1 MEKGILEESF
11 LYKYMKEIL
20 QTDNAEFWKKRGRKE
35 ARKRDY

>member
-20 QTDNAEFWKKRGRKE
+20 QMDNAEFWKKRKHEKG
-35 ARKRDY
+35 DY

>member
-20 QTDNAEFWKKRGRKE
+20 QTDNAEFWKKRKE
-35 ARKRDY
+35 ARKGDY